1 MFNECL
7 YVIKTRLN
15 FTSNFFFD
23 HNSPIIKILMQEYI
37 RCTISEILKPFEK
50 LEQDFFGRCCGK
62 FPEAMEQLNRWFCF
76 FPDGMLQTEIR
87 VLF

>member
-50 LEQDFFGRCCGK
+50 FAVVYYQ
-62 FPEAMEQLNRWFCF
+62 
-76 FPDGMLQTEIR
+76 
-87 VLF
+87 V